1 MPRREDEE
9 HLREVVS
16 GAFRRW
22 LGKARDVVMAPFR
35 QHRIQPD
42 PSAIYATQGA
52 WNDELGTILTAIG
65 EIALHAWSDATDV
78 PPVSRHAFIQASL
91 AQTENLLVRIPDE
104 TYNLVF
110 AELSDGI
117 NAGEPLEQLAARVD
131 QVLNYTGSE
140 RWPNRAKV
148 IAQTETTRAY
158 GAGTLAAGME
168 MSRVTGRLL
177 MKRWDTRDDSRV
189 RSPHREVDGET
200 RDLSM
205 PFYVDGFPM
214 MFPGDPM
221 APADLVC
228 GCRCSLHI
236 LNEEGR

>member
-9 HLREVVS
+9 HLRGVVS
-16 GAFRRW
+16 GALRSW
-22 LGKARDVVMAPFR
+22 LRMARDAVMAPWR
-35 QHRIQPD
+35 QHKIQPD
-42 PSAIYATQGA
+42 PTAIYGLQGE
-52 WNDELGTILTAIG
+52 WHGELETILTVIG
-65 EIALHAWSDATDV
+65 QIAMHAWSEATDV
-78 PPVSRHAFIQASL
+78 PPVSRHTFVMASL

-104 TYNLVF
+104 VYNLVF
-110 AELSDGI
+110 AEITDAV
-117 NAGEPLEQLAARVD
+117 NAGESLEQVAERVD
-131 QVLNYTGSE
+131 RVLTYTESD

-168 MSRVTGRLL
+168 QSRVTGRLL
-177 MKRWDTRDDSRV
+177 RKRWDTRDDSRV
-189 RSPHREVDGET
+189 RSPHREVDGEV

-214 MFPGDPM
+214 MFPGDPI

-228 GCRCSLHI
+228 GCRCSLVI